1 MCFVYCAILCFLS
14 RLLEVLEYHQ
24 CAPLHTDLGHCY
36 THMKKRDEAFEQ
48 FEAALRQV
56 MIWRCSVKRGCVSVS
71 ERERKEEE

>member
-1 MCFVYCAILCFLS
+1 MCFVYCAILFSLQVTRGVGVPSVCS
-14 RLLEVLEYHQ
+14 V
-24 CAPLHTDLGHCY
+24 ATDLGHCY